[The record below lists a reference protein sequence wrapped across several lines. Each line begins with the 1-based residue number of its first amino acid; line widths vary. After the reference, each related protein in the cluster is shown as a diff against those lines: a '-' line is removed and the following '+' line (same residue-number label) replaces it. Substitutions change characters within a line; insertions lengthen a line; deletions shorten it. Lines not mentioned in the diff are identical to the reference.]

1 MKEKKE
7 KEEDSVEEK
16 EEKIEKKDGKD
27 LVDAP
32 VVMTSLYSAIELMLR
47 KNKSKD
53 IAEYAT
59 VMNSRDFLR
68 LCVCVCVSV

>member
-16 EEKIEKKDGKD
+16 EEKIEEKIEKK
-27 LVDAP
+27 VDAP